1 MNVCHEAPSHLVYL
15 NVKQLM
21 GEVLV
26 EDELVLVIDLLA
38 ARRLLQ
44 HPRLSAGQRLQSP
57 AQLSVFDR
65 SQFPD
70 LLQAGWQFNRIFLA

>member
-65 SQFPD
+65 SQSKAFFASVLP
-70 LLQAGWQFNRIFLA
+70 LISMMTE